1 MNFKRVFLYVGLFL
15 ALSTALFAQEKWNI
29 LIANSQDFSAVK
41 DENIGVILRKSIKSQ
56 LEKEKRFN
64 STLLEDSAM
73 AIENRDDALEQGRTN
88 KADVIIYG
96 QYYIEEEKLIVFV
109 EILDVLH
116 DRIKLRKYY
125 TGEVTLDIFDTID
138 EIIVDL
144 IANIKEVLP
153 EITADSEIEIK
164 KIRKVLYEQEDVK
177 LKRTFYTSFGALGEF
192 GHKKIYYYDSEKG
205 MDINT
210 FDDTFPSVT
219 MYMSYAI
226 RLRDIRVDFTIAG
239 LPGFPVGLV
248 KDKEYNVDSYDN
260 FPPVFLCLSYYLPFW
275 DKKLALGFGMNSFE
289 FPTKYDINTDNGET
303 NWHFDGDSLGVLGL
317 SLRFIFN
324 PSERWE
330 FALGVNFVPQY
341 QWEKDNGDETNWTRL
356 VAEVPAINLSTTF
369 FINDLLGIEA
379 RFMYSKIDFEYKDN
393 ILQNYF
399 NKHGTAETICMHL
412 GLVYRVDFGK

>member
-15 ALSTALFAQEKWNI
+15 VLSTALFAQEKWNI

-64 STLLEDSAM
+64 STLLEDDTI

-177 LKRTFYTSFGALGEF
+177 LKRTFYTSFGAVGEF
-192 GHKKIYYYDSEKG
+192 GHKKIYYYDSSYNK
-205 MDINT
+205 T

-219 MYMSYAI
+219 MYMSFAI
-226 RLRDIRVDFTIAG
+226 RLRDIRLDFTIAG
-239 LPGFPVGLV
+239 LPGFPVGLINGE
-248 KDKEYNVDSYDN
+248 EYKVDHYLDS
-260 FPPVFLCLSYYLPFW
+260 PPLFLYLSYYLPFW
-275 DKKLALGFGMNSFE
+275 DKKLAVGFGISLFKY
-289 FPTKYDINTDNGET
+289 PTKYYYDSDTEKGNFDSDN
-303 NWHFDGDSLGVLGL
+303 LGVLGL

-330 FALGVNFVPQY
+330 FSLGVNFIPETIY
-341 QWEKDNGDETNWTRL
+341 ENPETDKTNWSHL
-356 VAEVPAINLSTTF
+356 VAEVPAISLSTTF

-379 RFMYSKIDFEYKDN
+379 RFMYSKVKFEHKDD
-393 ILQNYF
+393 IIQNYF
-399 NKHGTAETICMHL
+399 GKSGTAETMFVHL